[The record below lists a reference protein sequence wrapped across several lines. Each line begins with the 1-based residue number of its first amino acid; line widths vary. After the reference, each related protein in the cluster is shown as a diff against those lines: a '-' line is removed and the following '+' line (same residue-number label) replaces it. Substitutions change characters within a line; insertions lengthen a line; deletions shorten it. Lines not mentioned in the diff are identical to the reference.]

1 MGGQVDVVYTDFEKA
16 FDRVDHVILLNKL
29 FRLGIWYV
37 GGDLLRWIQVYLDK
51 RYNAVMMVGYRTS
64 FYEILS

>member
-37 GGDLLRWIQVYLDK
+37 GGDLLRWIQAYLDK